1 MNDSKDWSRLASRLS
16 RGYYFVSG
24 AGPMKKEQRVQ
35 TIQTTEK
42 ALELLQ
48 MVASGEDNLN
58 IHRLSQR
65 LNIGREEVLLLLVAM
80 ENRGLVSW
88 DSYRKIYRPGGA
100 TLELARNLTR
110 QSNRTTPL
118 RTVAAMH

>member
-1 MNDSKDWSRLASRLS
+1 
-16 RGYYFVSG
+16 
-24 AGPMKKEQRVQ
+24 MKKEQRVQ

-58 IHRLSQR
+58 IHRLSQQ
-65 LNIGREEVLLLLVAM
+65 LGISREEVLLLLVAM

-88 DSYRKIYRPGGA
+88 DSYRKIYSPGGA

-110 QSNRTTPL
+110 KSKPVNPL
-118 RTVAAMH
+118 RTISAMH

>member
-1 MNDSKDWSRLASRLS
+1 
-16 RGYYFVSG
+16 
-24 AGPMKKEQRVQ
+24 MKKEQRLQ

-48 MVASGEDNLN
+48 MVASGEENLN

-65 LNIGREEVLLLLVAM
+65 LNISREEVLLLLVAM

-88 DSYRKIYRPGGA
+88 DSYRKIYSPGGA
-100 TLELARNLTR
+100 TLEMARNLTR
-110 QSNRTTPL
+110 HFNRTTPL
-118 RTVAAMH
+118 RSVAVMH

>member
-1 MNDSKDWSRLASRLS
+1 
-16 RGYYFVSG
+16 
-24 AGPMKKEQRVQ
+24 MKKEQRLQ

-48 MVASGEDNLN
+48 MVASGEENLN

-80 ENRGLVSW
+80 ENKGLVNW
-88 DSYRKIYRPGGA
+88 DSYRRMYRPGGA
-100 TLELARNLTR
+100 TLEIAKNLTR
-110 QSNRTTPL
+110 HFNRTTPL
-118 RTVAAMH
+118 RPVAAMH